1 MATYKKGSR
10 SDEVKRIQEALGI
23 EADGI
28 YGSNTER
35 AVRNYQQQNGLKV
48 DGIVGNNT
56 WGSLFGGSSGGWG
69 PMTPGLSASVGNTG
83 IPSSGYSY
91 NYSSSGRYAN
101 PDAAGKLAGYENSR
115 PKYNQS
121 QDVTDAWNKVKDLEG
136 SKPGDY
142 VSKYGD
148 QIQAL
153 LDKILNRD
161 PFKYDFNADPM
172 YQMYKDRYLQQGRMA
187 MQDTMGDAAALT
199 GGYGNSYAATAGQQ
213 AYQSYLQGL
222 NDRIPGLRDFA
233 YNAWLNEGD
242 RIRSNLS
249 TLQGLDE
256 SDYARYRDTVGDYKD
271 ELNYYYNRFG
281 DMSDREY
288 NRYLN
293 DASAWEKDR
302 DYWFNKWQWEQEF
315 NYKTAMAA
323 AAAAAASLG
332 SGRSGGSSGKGK
344 STPTS
349 TTNKKTYSGST
360 YTNGRKTGSIFGG
373 AGPMIKV
380 TNTPAYKA
388 IGNAKASAT
397 AWQTIENVANNQG
410 KYAAQDAYNDYV
422 RAGILT
428 SSEENKNKLRGI
440 QRSGR

>member
-1 MATYKKGSR
+1 MATERKKWQWNSM
-10 SDEVKRIQEALGI
+10 L
-23 EADGI
+23 DG
-28 YGSNTER
+28 TP
-35 AVRNYQQQNGLKV
+35 NY
-48 DGIVGNNT
+48 T
-56 WGSLFGGSSGGWG
+56 GGWG
-69 PMTPGLSASVGNTG
+69 PIEEVDAAYDNLGNRKTPLISARDDYSSPTG
-83 IPSSGYSY
+83 SGYSY
-91 NYSSSGRYAN
+91 NYSSSGSYAN
-101 PDAAGKLAGYENSR
+101 PDTAGKLAGYENSR
-115 PKYNQS
+115 PKYSQS
-121 QDVTDAWNKVKDLEG
+121 QDVTDAWNKVKYLEG

-302 DYWFNKWQWEQEF
+302 DYWFNKWQWEQDF
-315 NYKTAMAA
+315 NYKTAMDA

-332 SGRSGGSSGKGK
+332 SDRRDGSPGKGA
-344 STPTS
+344 TS
-349 TTNKKTYSGST
+349 PLKKKM
-360 YTNGRKTGSIFGG
+360 NTGSGRTTVRDISSTS
-373 AGPMIKV
+373 KKKL
-380 TNTPAYKA
+380 NTGSGYMRPST
-388 IGNAKASAT
+388 I

-428 SSEENKNKLRGI
+428 TSKEDKNKLRGI

>member
-1 MATYKKGSR
+1 M
-10 SDEVKRIQEALGI
+10 L
-23 EADGI
+23 DG
-28 YGSNTER
+28 TP
-35 AVRNYQQQNGLKV
+35 NY
-48 DGIVGNNT
+48 T
-56 WGSLFGGSSGGWG
+56 GGWG
-69 PMTPGLSASVGNTG
+69 PIEDVDAAYDNLGNRKTPLISARNDYSSPTG
-83 IPSSGYSY
+83 SGYSY
-91 NYSSSGRYAN
+91 NYSSSGSYAN
-101 PDAAGKLAGYENSR
+101 PDTAGKLAGYENSR
-115 PKYNQS
+115 PKYSQS
-121 QDVTDAWNKVKDLEG
+121 QDVTDAWNKVKYLEG

-242 RIRSNLS
+242 RMRSNLS

-302 DYWFNKWQWEQEF
+302 DYWFNKWQWEQDF
-315 NYKTAMAA
+315 NYKTAMDA

-332 SGRSGGSSGKGK
+332 SGRRGGSSGKGA
-344 STPTS
+344 TS
-349 TTNKKTYSGST
+349 PLKKKM
-360 YTNGRKTGSIFGG
+360 NTGSGYVRDVSSTS
-373 AGPMIKV
+373 KKKL
-380 TNTPAYKA
+380 NTGSGYTR
-388 IGNAKASAT
+388 ASTT

-428 SSEENKNKLRGI
+428 TSKEDKNKLRGI

>member
-1 MATYKKGSR
+1 MAERKKMQWNSM
-10 SDEVKRIQEALGI
+10 L
-23 EADGI
+23 DG
-28 YGSNTER
+28 TP
-35 AVRNYQQQNGLKV
+35 NY
-48 DGIVGNNT
+48 T
-56 WGSLFGGSSGGWG
+56 GGWG
-69 PMTPGLSASVGNTG
+69 PIEEVDAAYDNLGNRKTPLISARDDYSSPTG
-83 IPSSGYSY
+83 SGYSY
-91 NYSSSGRYAN
+91 NYSSSGSYTN
-101 PDAAGKLAGYENSR
+101 PDTAGKLAGYENSR

-121 QDVTDAWNKVKDLEG
+121 QDVTDAWNKVKYLEG

-242 RIRSNLS
+242 RMRSNLS

-293 DASAWEKDR
+293 DASAWERDR

-315 NYKTAMAA
+315 NYKAAMDA

-332 SGRSGGSSGKGK
+332 SGRRGGSSGKGA
-344 STPTS
+344 TS
-349 TTNKKTYSGST
+349 PLKKKM
-360 YTNGRKTGSIFGG
+360 NTGSGYVRDVSSTS
-373 AGPMIKV
+373 KKKL
-380 TNTPAYKA
+380 NTGSGYTR
-388 IGNAKASAT
+388 ASTT

-428 SSEENKNKLRGI
+428 NSKEDKNKLRGI

>member
-1 MATYKKGSR
+1 MAERKKMQWNSM
-10 SDEVKRIQEALGI
+10 L
-23 EADGI
+23 DG
-28 YGSNTER
+28 TP
-35 AVRNYQQQNGLKV
+35 NY
-48 DGIVGNNT
+48 T
-56 WGSLFGGSSGGWG
+56 GGWG
-69 PMTPGLSASVGNTG
+69 PIEDVDAAYDNLGNRKTPLISARDDYSSPTG
-83 IPSSGYSY
+83 SGYSY
-91 NYSSSGRYAN
+91 NYSSSGSYAN
-101 PDAAGKLAGYENSR
+101 PDTAGKLAGYENSR
-115 PKYNQS
+115 PKYSQS

-315 NYKTAMAA
+315 NYKTAMDA

-332 SGRSGGSSGKGK
+332 SGRRDGSPGKK
-344 STPTS
+344 ATS
-349 TTNKKTYSGST
+349 PLKKKM
-360 YTNGRKTGSIFGG
+360 NTGSGYVRDVSSTS
-373 AGPMIKV
+373 KKKL
-380 TNTPAYKA
+380 NTGSGYMRPST
-388 IGNAKASAT
+388 I

-428 SSEENKNKLRGI
+428 TSKEDKNKLRGI

>member
-69 PMTPGLSASVGNTG
+69 PITSGFSASVGNTG

-91 NYSSSGRYAN
+91 NYSSSGSYAN
-101 PDAAGKLAGYENSR
+101 PDTAGKLASYENSR
-115 PKYNQS
+115 PKYSQS
-121 QDVTDAWNKVKDLEG
+121 QEVTDAWNKVKELEG
-136 SKPGDY
+136 SKPADY

-242 RIRSNLS
+242 RMRSNLS

-302 DYWFNKWQWEQEF
+302 DYWFNKWQWEQDF
-315 NYKTAMAA
+315 NYKTAMDA

-332 SGRSGGSSGKGK
+332 SGRRGGSSGKGA
-344 STPTS
+344 TS
-349 TTNKKTYSGST
+349 PLKKKM
-360 YTNGRKTGSIFGG
+360 NTGSGYVRDVSSTS
-373 AGPMIKV
+373 KKKL
-380 TNTPAYKA
+380 NTGSGYMRPST
-388 IGNAKASAT
+388 I

-428 SSEENKNKLRGI
+428 TSKEDKNKLRGI

>member
-1 MATYKKGSR
+1 MAERKKMQWNSM
-10 SDEVKRIQEALGI
+10 L
-23 EADGI
+23 DG
-28 YGSNTER
+28 TP
-35 AVRNYQQQNGLKV
+35 NY
-48 DGIVGNNT
+48 T
-56 WGSLFGGSSGGWG
+56 GGWG
-69 PMTPGLSASVGNTG
+69 PIEDVDAAYDNLGNRKTPLISVRNDYSSPTG
-83 IPSSGYSY
+83 GGYSY
-91 NYSSSGRYAN
+91 NYSNSGSYAN
-101 PDAAGKLAGYENSR
+101 PDTAGKLAGYENSR
-115 PKYNQS
+115 PKYIQS
-121 QDVTDAWNKVKDLEG
+121 QDVTDAWNKVKYLEG

-293 DASAWEKDR
+293 DASAWERDR
-302 DYWFNKWQWEQEF
+302 DYWFNKWQWEQDF
-315 NYKTAMAA
+315 NYKTAMDA

-332 SGRSGGSSGKGK
+332 SGRRGGSSGKGA
-344 STPTS
+344 TS
-349 TTNKKTYSGST
+349 PLKKKM
-360 YTNGRKTGSIFGG
+360 NTGSGYVRDVSSTS
-373 AGPMIKV
+373 KKKL
-380 TNTPAYKA
+380 NTGSGYMRPST
-388 IGNAKASAT
+388 I

-428 SSEENKNKLRGI
+428 TSKEDKNKLRGI

>member
-1 MATYKKGSR
+1 MAERKKMQWNSM
-10 SDEVKRIQEALGI
+10 L
-23 EADGI
+23 DG
-28 YGSNTER
+28 TP
-35 AVRNYQQQNGLKV
+35 NY
-48 DGIVGNNT
+48 T
-56 WGSLFGGSSGGWG
+56 GGWG
-69 PMTPGLSASVGNTG
+69 RIEDVDAAYDNLGNRKTPLISVRNDYSSPTD
-83 IPSSGYSY
+83 SGYSY
-91 NYSSSGRYAN
+91 NYSSSGSYAN
-101 PDAAGKLAGYENSR
+101 PDTAGKLAGYENSR
-115 PKYNQS
+115 PKYSQS

-136 SKPGDY
+136 SKPADY

-302 DYWFNKWQWEQEF
+302 DYWFNKWQWEQDF
-315 NYKTAMAA
+315 NYKTAMDA

-332 SGRSGGSSGKGK
+332 SGRRGGRSGKGA
-344 STPTS
+344 TS
-349 TTNKKTYSGST
+349 PLKKKM
-360 YTNGRKTGSIFGG
+360 NTGSGYVRDVSSTS
-373 AGPMIKV
+373 KKKL
-380 TNTPAYKA
+380 NTGSGYMRPST
-388 IGNAKASAT
+388 I

-428 SSEENKNKLRGI
+428 TSKEDKNKLRGI

>member
-1 MATYKKGSR
+1 MAERKKMQWNSM
-10 SDEVKRIQEALGI
+10 L
-23 EADGI
+23 DG
-28 YGSNTER
+28 TP
-35 AVRNYQQQNGLKV
+35 NY
-48 DGIVGNNT
+48 T
-56 WGSLFGGSSGGWG
+56 GGWG
-69 PMTPGLSASVGNTG
+69 PIEDVDAAYDNLGNRKTPLISVRNDYSSPTG
-83 IPSSGYSY
+83 SGYSY
-91 NYSSSGRYAN
+91 NYSSSGSYAN
-101 PDAAGKLAGYENSR
+101 PDTAGKLAGYENSR
-115 PKYNQS
+115 PKYSQS

-136 SKPGDY
+136 SKPADY

-242 RIRSNLS
+242 RMRSNLS

-302 DYWFNKWQWEQEF
+302 DYWFNKWQWEQDF
-315 NYKTAMAA
+315 NYKTAMDA

-332 SGRSGGSSGKGK
+332 SGRRGGRSGKGA
-344 STPTS
+344 TS
-349 TTNKKTYSGST
+349 PLKKKM
-360 YTNGRKTGSIFGG
+360 NTGSGYVRDVSSTS
-373 AGPMIKV
+373 KKKL
-380 TNTPAYKA
+380 NTGSGYTR
-388 IGNAKASAT
+388 ASTT

-428 SSEENKNKLRGI
+428 TSKEDKNKLRGI

>member
-1 MATYKKGSR
+1 MAERKKMQWNSM
-10 SDEVKRIQEALGI
+10 L
-23 EADGI
+23 DG
-28 YGSNTER
+28 TP
-35 AVRNYQQQNGLKV
+35 NY
-48 DGIVGNNT
+48 T
-56 WGSLFGGSSGGWG
+56 GGWG
-69 PMTPGLSASVGNTG
+69 PIEDVDAAYDNLGNRKTPLISARNDYSSPTD
-83 IPSSGYSY
+83 SGYSY
-91 NYSSSGRYAN
+91 NYSSSGSYAN
-101 PDAAGKLAGYENSR
+101 PDTAGKLAGYENSR
-115 PKYNQS
+115 PKYSQS

-302 DYWFNKWQWEQEF
+302 DYWFNKWQWEQDF
-315 NYKTAMAA
+315 NYKTAMDA

-332 SGRSGGSSGKGK
+332 SGRRGGSSGKGA
-344 STPTS
+344 TS
-349 TTNKKTYSGST
+349 PLKKK
-360 YTNGRKTGSIFGG
+360 RDTGSGYVRDVSSTS
-373 AGPMIKV
+373 KKKL
-380 TNTPAYKA
+380 NTGSGYMRPST
-388 IGNAKASAT
+388 I

-428 SSEENKNKLRGI
+428 TSKEDKNKLRGI

>member
-1 MATYKKGSR
+1 MAERKKMQWNSM
-10 SDEVKRIQEALGI
+10 L
-23 EADGI
+23 DG
-28 YGSNTER
+28 TP
-35 AVRNYQQQNGLKV
+35 NY
-48 DGIVGNNT
+48 T
-56 WGSLFGGSSGGWG
+56 GGWG
-69 PMTPGLSASVGNTG
+69 PIEDVDAAYDNLGNRKTPLISARNDYSSPTG
-83 IPSSGYSY
+83 SGYSY
-91 NYSSSGRYAN
+91 NYSSSGSYAN
-101 PDAAGKLAGYENSR
+101 PDTAGKLAGYENSR
-115 PKYNQS
+115 PKYSQS
-121 QDVTDAWNKVKDLEG
+121 QDVTDAWNKVKYLEG

-302 DYWFNKWQWEQEF
+302 DYWFNKWQWEQDF
-315 NYKTAMAA
+315 NYKTAMDA

-332 SGRSGGSSGKGK
+332 SGRRGGSSGKGA
-344 STPTS
+344 TS
-349 TTNKKTYSGST
+349 PLKKKM
-360 YTNGRKTGSIFGG
+360 NTGSGYIRDVSSTS
-373 AGPMIKV
+373 KKKL
-380 TNTPAYKA
+380 NTGSGYTR
-388 IGNAKASAT
+388 ASTT

-410 KYAAQDAYNDYV
+410 KYAAQDAFNDYV

-428 SSEENKNKLRGI
+428 TSKENKNKLRGI

>member
-1 MATYKKGSR
+1 M
-10 SDEVKRIQEALGI
+10 L
-23 EADGI
+23 DG
-28 YGSNTER
+28 TP
-35 AVRNYQQQNGLKV
+35 NY
-48 DGIVGNNT
+48 T
-56 WGSLFGGSSGGWG
+56 GGWG
-69 PMTPGLSASVGNTG
+69 PIEDVDAAYDNLGNRKTPLISARNDYSSPTG
-83 IPSSGYSY
+83 GGYSY
-91 NYSSSGRYAN
+91 NYSNSGSYAN
-101 PDAAGKLAGYENSR
+101 PDTAGKLAGYENSR

-121 QDVTDAWNKVKDLEG
+121 QEVTDAWNKVKELEG
-136 SKPGDY
+136 SKPADY

-242 RIRSNLS
+242 RIRYNLS

-302 DYWFNKWQWEQEF
+302 DYWFNKWQWEQDF
-315 NYKTAMAA
+315 NYKTAMDA

-332 SGRSGGSSGKGK
+332 SGRRGGSSGKGA
-344 STPTS
+344 TS
-349 TTNKKTYSGST
+349 PLKKKR
-360 YTNGRKTGSIFGG
+360 NTGSGYVRDVSSTS
-373 AGPMIKV
+373 KKKL
-380 TNTPAYKA
+380 NTGSGYMRP
-388 IGNAKASAT
+388 STT

-410 KYAAQDAYNDYV
+410 KYAAQDAYNDFV

-428 SSEENKNKLRGI
+428 TSKEDKNKLRGI

>member
-1 MATYKKGSR
+1 MAERKKMQWNSM
-10 SDEVKRIQEALGI
+10 L
-23 EADGI
+23 DG
-28 YGSNTER
+28 TP
-35 AVRNYQQQNGLKV
+35 NY
-48 DGIVGNNT
+48 T
-56 WGSLFGGSSGGWG
+56 GGWG
-69 PMTPGLSASVGNTG
+69 PIEDVDAAYDNLGNRKTPLTSARNDYSSPTG
-83 IPSSGYSY
+83 SGYSY
-91 NYSSSGRYAN
+91 NYSSSGSYAN
-101 PDAAGKLAGYENSR
+101 PDTAGKLAGYENSR
-115 PKYNQS
+115 PKYSQS
-121 QDVTDAWNKVKDLEG
+121 QDVTDAWNKVKQLEG
-136 SKPGDY
+136 SKPADY

-222 NDRIPGLRDFA
+222 NDRIPDLRDFA

-242 RIRSNLS
+242 RMNSHLS
-249 TLQGLDE
+249 ILQGLDE

-315 NYKTAMAA
+315 NYKTAAA

-332 SGRSGGSSGKGK
+332 SGRRGGSSGKGK

-373 AGPMIKV
+373 AGPMTKI
-380 TNTPAYKA
+380 TNTPAYGA
-388 IGNAKASAT
+388 ISTKEAQDNAKFQIWNQIAAASTKGAD
-397 AWQTIENVANNQG
+397 
-410 KYAAQDAYNDYV
+410 AAQKAYDDAV
-422 RAGILT
+422 KSGLLLPT
-428 SSEENKNKLRGI
+428 KENHATISYIR
-440 QRSGR
+440 RWSR

>member
-1 MATYKKGSR
+1 M
-10 SDEVKRIQEALGI
+10 L
-23 EADGI
+23 DG
-28 YGSNTER
+28 TP
-35 AVRNYQQQNGLKV
+35 NY
-48 DGIVGNNT
+48 T
-56 WGSLFGGSSGGWG
+56 GGWG
-69 PMTPGLSASVGNTG
+69 PIEDVDAAYDNLGNRKTPLISVRNDYSSPTG
-83 IPSSGYSY
+83 SGYSY
-91 NYSSSGRYAN
+91 NYSSSGSYAN
-101 PDAAGKLAGYENSR
+101 PDTAGKLAGYENSR

-121 QDVTDAWNKVKDLEG
+121 QDVTDAWNKVKYLEG

-302 DYWFNKWQWEQEF
+302 DYWFNKWQWEQDF
-315 NYKTAMAA
+315 NYKTAMDA

-332 SGRSGGSSGKGK
+332 SGRRGGSSGKGA
-344 STPTS
+344 TS
-349 TTNKKTYSGST
+349 PLKKKM
-360 YTNGRKTGSIFGG
+360 NTGSGYVRDVSSTS
-373 AGPMIKV
+373 KKKL
-380 TNTPAYKA
+380 NTGSGYTR
-388 IGNAKASAT
+388 ASTT

-428 SSEENKNKLRGI
+428 TSKEDKNKLRGI

>member
-1 MATYKKGSR
+1 MAERKKMQWNSM
-10 SDEVKRIQEALGI
+10 L
-23 EADGI
+23 DG
-28 YGSNTER
+28 TP
-35 AVRNYQQQNGLKV
+35 NY
-48 DGIVGNNT
+48 T
-56 WGSLFGGSSGGWG
+56 GGWG
-69 PMTPGLSASVGNTG
+69 PIEEVDAAYDNLGNRKTPLISVRNDYSSPTG
-83 IPSSGYSY
+83 SGYSY

-101 PDAAGKLAGYENSR
+101 PDTARKLASYENSR
-115 PKYNQS
+115 PKYSQS
-121 QDVTDAWNKVKDLEG
+121 QEVTDAWNKVKELEG
-136 SKPGDY
+136 SKPADY

-293 DASAWEKDR
+293 DASAWERDR
-302 DYWFNKWQWEQEF
+302 DYWFNKWQWEQDF
-315 NYKTAMAA
+315 NYKTAMDA

-332 SGRSGGSSGKGK
+332 SGRRGGSSGKG
-344 STPTS
+344 STSPL
-349 TTNKKTYSGST
+349 KKKM
-360 YTNGRKTGSIFGG
+360 NTGSGYVRDVSSTS
-373 AGPMIKV
+373 KKKL
-380 TNTPAYKA
+380 NTGSGYTR
-388 IGNAKASAT
+388 ASTT

-428 SSEENKNKLRGI
+428 NSKEDKNKLRGI

>member
-1 MATYKKGSR
+1 MAERKKMQWNSM
-10 SDEVKRIQEALGI
+10 L
-23 EADGI
+23 DG
-28 YGSNTER
+28 TP
-35 AVRNYQQQNGLKV
+35 NY
-48 DGIVGNNT
+48 T
-56 WGSLFGGSSGGWG
+56 GGWG
-69 PMTPGLSASVGNTG
+69 PIEDVDAAYGNLGNRKTPLISARNDYSSPTG
-83 IPSSGYSY
+83 GGYSY
-91 NYSSSGRYAN
+91 NYSSSGSYAN
-101 PDAAGKLAGYENSR
+101 PDTAGKLAGYENSR
-115 PKYNQS
+115 PKYSQS

-242 RIRSNLS
+242 RMRSNLS

-302 DYWFNKWQWEQEF
+302 DYWFNKWQWEQDF
-315 NYKTAMAA
+315 NYKTAMDA

-332 SGRSGGSSGKGK
+332 SGRRGGSSGKGA
-344 STPTS
+344 TS
-349 TTNKKTYSGST
+349 PLKKKM
-360 YTNGRKTGSIFGG
+360 NTGSGYVRDVSSTS
-373 AGPMIKV
+373 KKKL
-380 TNTPAYKA
+380 NTGSGYTR
-388 IGNAKASAT
+388 ASTT

-410 KYAAQDAYNDYV
+410 KYAAQDAFNDYV

-428 SSEENKNKLRGI
+428 TSKENKNKLRGI

>member
-1 MATYKKGSR
+1 MAERKKMQWNSM
-10 SDEVKRIQEALGI
+10 L
-23 EADGI
+23 DG
-28 YGSNTER
+28 TP
-35 AVRNYQQQNGLKV
+35 NY
-48 DGIVGNNT
+48 T
-56 WGSLFGGSSGGWG
+56 GGWG
-69 PMTPGLSASVGNTG
+69 PIEEVDAAYDNLGNRKTPLISARDDYSSPTG
-83 IPSSGYSY
+83 SGYSY
-91 NYSSSGRYAN
+91 NYSSSGSYTN
-101 PDAAGKLAGYENSR
+101 PDTAGKLAGYENSR
-115 PKYNQS
+115 PKYSQS
-121 QDVTDAWNKVKDLEG
+121 QDVTDAWNKVKYLEG

-293 DASAWEKDR
+293 DASAWERDR

-315 NYKTAMAA
+315 NYKAAMDA

-332 SGRSGGSSGKGK
+332 SGRRGGSSGKGA
-344 STPTS
+344 TS
-349 TTNKKTYSGST
+349 PLKKKM
-360 YTNGRKTGSIFGG
+360 NTGSGRTTVRDVSSTS
-373 AGPMIKV
+373 KKKL
-380 TNTPAYKA
+380 NTGSGYTR
-388 IGNAKASAT
+388 ASTT

-428 SSEENKNKLRGI
+428 NSKEDKNKLRGI

>member
-1 MATYKKGSR
+1 MAERKKMQWNSM
-10 SDEVKRIQEALGI
+10 L
-23 EADGI
+23 DG
-28 YGSNTER
+28 TP
-35 AVRNYQQQNGLKV
+35 NY
-48 DGIVGNNT
+48 T
-56 WGSLFGGSSGGWG
+56 GGWG
-69 PMTPGLSASVGNTG
+69 PIEDVDAAYDNLGNRKTPLISVRNDYSSPTD
-83 IPSSGYSY
+83 SGYSY
-91 NYSSSGRYAN
+91 NYSSSGSYAN
-101 PDAAGKLAGYENSR
+101 PDTAGKLAGYENSR
-115 PKYNQS
+115 PKYSQS
-121 QDVTDAWNKVKDLEG
+121 QDVTDAWNKVKYLEG

-242 RIRSNLS
+242 RMRSNLS

-302 DYWFNKWQWEQEF
+302 DYWFNKWQWEQDF
-315 NYKTAMAA
+315 NYKTAMDA

-332 SGRSGGSSGKGK
+332 SGRRGGSSGKGA
-344 STPTS
+344 TS
-349 TTNKKTYSGST
+349 PLKKKM
-360 YTNGRKTGSIFGG
+360 NTGSGYVRDVSSTS
-373 AGPMIKV
+373 KKKL
-380 TNTPAYKA
+380 NTGSGYTR
-388 IGNAKASAT
+388 ASTT

-428 SSEENKNKLRGI
+428 TSKEDKNKLRGI

>member
-1 MATYKKGSR
+1 MAERKKMQWNSM
-10 SDEVKRIQEALGI
+10 L
-23 EADGI
+23 DG
-28 YGSNTER
+28 TP
-35 AVRNYQQQNGLKV
+35 NY
-48 DGIVGNNT
+48 T
-56 WGSLFGGSSGGWG
+56 GGWG
-69 PMTPGLSASVGNTG
+69 PIEDVDAAYDNLGNRKTPLISARNDYSSPTD
-83 IPSSGYSY
+83 SGYSY
-91 NYSSSGRYAN
+91 NYSSSGSYAN
-101 PDAAGKLAGYENSR
+101 PDTAGKLAGYENSR

-121 QDVTDAWNKVKDLEG
+121 QEVTDAWNKVKELEG
-136 SKPGDY
+136 SKPADY

-302 DYWFNKWQWEQEF
+302 DYWFNKWQWEQDF
-315 NYKTAMAA
+315 NYKTAMDA

-332 SGRSGGSSGKGK
+332 SGRRGGSSGKGA
-344 STPTS
+344 TS
-349 TTNKKTYSGST
+349 PLKKKR
-360 YTNGRKTGSIFGG
+360 NTGSGYVRDVSSTS
-373 AGPMIKV
+373 KKKL
-380 TNTPAYKA
+380 NTGSGYMRP
-388 IGNAKASAT
+388 STT

-410 KYAAQDAYNDYV
+410 KYAAQDAYNDFV
-422 RAGILT
+422 KAGILT
-428 SSEENKNKLRGI
+428 TSKEDKNKLRGI

>member
-1 MATYKKGSR
+1 M
-10 SDEVKRIQEALGI
+10 L
-23 EADGI
+23 DG
-28 YGSNTER
+28 TP
-35 AVRNYQQQNGLKV
+35 NY
-48 DGIVGNNT
+48 T
-56 WGSLFGGSSGGWG
+56 GGWG
-69 PMTPGLSASVGNTG
+69 PIEEVDAAYDNLGNRKTPLISARDDYSSPTG
-83 IPSSGYSY
+83 SGYSY
-91 NYSSSGRYAN
+91 NYSSSGSYAN
-101 PDAAGKLAGYENSR
+101 PDTAGKLAGYENSR
-115 PKYNQS
+115 PKYSQS
-121 QDVTDAWNKVKDLEG
+121 QDVTDAWNKVKYLEG

-242 RIRSNLS
+242 RMRSNLS

-293 DASAWEKDR
+293 DASAWERDR

-315 NYKTAMAA
+315 NYKTAMDA

-332 SGRSGGSSGKGK
+332 PGRRDGSPGKGA
-344 STPTS
+344 TS
-349 TTNKKTYSGST
+349 PLKKKM
-360 YTNGRKTGSIFGG
+360 NTGSGYVRDVSSTS
-373 AGPMIKV
+373 KKKL
-380 TNTPAYKA
+380 NT
-388 IGNAKASAT
+388 GSGHTRASTT
-397 AWQTIENVANNQG
+397 AWQTIESVANNQG
-410 KYAAQDAYNDYV
+410 KYAAQDAFNDYV

-428 SSEENKNKLRGI
+428 TSKEDKNKLRGI

>member
-1 MATYKKGSR
+1 MATERKKWQWNSM
-10 SDEVKRIQEALGI
+10 L
-23 EADGI
+23 DG
-28 YGSNTER
+28 TP
-35 AVRNYQQQNGLKV
+35 NY
-48 DGIVGNNT
+48 T
-56 WGSLFGGSSGGWG
+56 GGWG
-69 PMTPGLSASVGNTG
+69 PIEEVDAAYDNLGNRKTPLISARDDYSSPTG
-83 IPSSGYSY
+83 SGYSY
-91 NYSSSGRYAN
+91 NYSSSGSYTN
-101 PDAAGKLAGYENSR
+101 PDTAGKLAGYENSR

-121 QDVTDAWNKVKDLEG
+121 QDVTDAWNKVKYLEG

-242 RIRSNLS
+242 RMRSNLS

-256 SDYARYRDTVGDYKD
+256 SDYARYRDKVGDYRD
-271 ELNYYYNRFG
+271 ELTYYYNRFG
-281 DMSDREY
+281 DMTDREY

-293 DASAWEKDR
+293 DAAAWEKDR
-302 DYWFNKWQWEQEF
+302 DYWFNKWTWEQEF
-315 NYKTAMAA
+315 NYKTAEAA
-323 AAAAAASLG
+323 AAAAAAG
-332 SGRSGGSSGKGK
+332 YGYGGSSGKRSNG
-344 STPTS
+344 SSAYTP
-349 TTNKKTYSGST
+349 
-360 YTNGRKTGSIFGG
+360 KTGAPKINTEGYATMLKPNG
-373 AGPMIKV
+373 QTRVYPNPYININWIKQDARTKAGQQS
-380 TNTPAYKA
+380 AAWDA
-388 IGNAKASAT
+388 ITKNS
-397 AWQTIENVANNQG
+397 QRNG
-410 KYAAQDAYNDYV
+410 KYAAQATYNDAV
-422 RAGILT
+422 KAGYIADT
-428 SSEENKNKLRGI
+428 SKNREKLSGI
-440 QRSGR
+440 IRSGR

>member
-1 MATYKKGSR
+1 MAERKKMQWNSM
-10 SDEVKRIQEALGI
+10 L
-23 EADGI
+23 DG
-28 YGSNTER
+28 TP
-35 AVRNYQQQNGLKV
+35 NY
-48 DGIVGNNT
+48 T
-56 WGSLFGGSSGGWG
+56 GGWG
-69 PMTPGLSASVGNTG
+69 PIEDVDAAYDNLGNRKTPLISARNDYSSPTG
-83 IPSSGYSY
+83 SGYSY
-91 NYSSSGRYAN
+91 NYSSSGSYAN
-101 PDAAGKLAGYENSR
+101 PDTAGKLAGYENSR

-121 QDVTDAWNKVKDLEG
+121 QDVTDAWNKVKELEG
-136 SKPGDY
+136 SKPADY

-302 DYWFNKWQWEQEF
+302 DYWFNKWQWEQDF
-315 NYKTAMAA
+315 NYKTAMDA

-332 SGRSGGSSGKGK
+332 SGRRGGSSGKVA
-344 STPTS
+344 TS
-349 TTNKKTYSGST
+349 PLKKKM
-360 YTNGRKTGSIFGG
+360 NTGSGRTTVRDVSSTS
-373 AGPMIKV
+373 KKKL
-380 TNTPAYKA
+380 NTGSGYTR
-388 IGNAKASAT
+388 ASTT

-410 KYAAQDAYNDYV
+410 KYAAQDAFNDYV

-428 SSEENKNKLRGI
+428 TSKENKNKLRGI

>member
-1 MATYKKGSR
+1 MAERKKMQWNSM
-10 SDEVKRIQEALGI
+10 L
-23 EADGI
+23 DG
-28 YGSNTER
+28 TP
-35 AVRNYQQQNGLKV
+35 NY
-48 DGIVGNNT
+48 T
-56 WGSLFGGSSGGWG
+56 GGWG
-69 PMTPGLSASVGNTG
+69 SIEDVDAAYDNLGNRKTPLTSARNDYTSPTGN
-83 IPSSGYSY
+83 GYSY
-91 NYSSSGRYAN
+91 SYSSSGSYAN
-101 PDAAGKLAGYENSR
+101 PDTAGKLAGYENSR
-115 PKYNQS
+115 PKYSQS

-222 NDRIPGLRDFA
+222 NDRIPDLRDFA

-242 RIRSNLS
+242 RMRSNLS
-249 TLQGLDE
+249 TLQGLEDT
-256 SDYARYRDTVGDYKD
+256 DYARYRDTVGDYKD

-332 SGRSGGSSGKGK
+332 SGRSSDSSGKGVTSPLK
-344 STPTS
+344 KKTNTGSGHTTVRDVLSTS
-349 TTNKKTYSGST
+349 NKKL
-360 YTNGRKTGSIFGG
+360 NTGSGHIR
-373 AGPMIKV
+373 
-380 TNTPAYKA
+380 
-388 IGNAKASAT
+388 AST
-397 AWQTIENVANNQG
+397 IAWQTIENVANNQG

-428 SSEENKNKLRGI
+428 SSEADKNKLRGI

>member
-1 MATYKKGSR
+1 MAERKKMQWNSM
-10 SDEVKRIQEALGI
+10 L
-23 EADGI
+23 DG
-28 YGSNTER
+28 TP
-35 AVRNYQQQNGLKV
+35 NY
-48 DGIVGNNT
+48 T
-56 WGSLFGGSSGGWG
+56 GGWG
-69 PMTPGLSASVGNTG
+69 PIEDVDAAYDNLGNRKTPLISVRNDYSSPTG
-83 IPSSGYSY
+83 SGYSY
-91 NYSSSGRYAN
+91 NYSSSGSYAN
-101 PDAAGKLAGYENSR
+101 PDTAGKLAGYENSR
-115 PKYNQS
+115 PKYSQS

-136 SKPGDY
+136 SKPADY

-213 AYQSYLQGL
+213 AYQSYLHGL

-242 RIRSNLS
+242 RMRSNLS

-302 DYWFNKWQWEQEF
+302 DYWFNKWQWEQDF
-315 NYKTAMAA
+315 NYKTAMDA

-332 SGRSGGSSGKGK
+332 SGRRGGRSGKGA
-344 STPTS
+344 TS
-349 TTNKKTYSGST
+349 PLKKKM
-360 YTNGRKTGSIFGG
+360 NTGSGYVRDVSSTS
-373 AGPMIKV
+373 KKKL
-380 TNTPAYKA
+380 NTGSGYTR
-388 IGNAKASAT
+388 ASTT

-410 KYAAQDAYNDYV
+410 KYAAQDAFNDYV

-428 SSEENKNKLRGI
+428 TSKENKNKLRGI

>member
-1 MATYKKGSR
+1 MAERKKMQWNSM
-10 SDEVKRIQEALGI
+10 L
-23 EADGI
+23 DG
-28 YGSNTER
+28 TP
-35 AVRNYQQQNGLKV
+35 NY
-48 DGIVGNNT
+48 T
-56 WGSLFGGSSGGWG
+56 GGWG
-69 PMTPGLSASVGNTG
+69 PIEEVDAAYDNLGNRKTPLISARDDYSSPTG
-83 IPSSGYSY
+83 SGYSY
-91 NYSSSGRYAN
+91 NYSSSGSYTN
-101 PDAAGKLAGYENSR
+101 PDTAGKLAGYENSR
-115 PKYNQS
+115 PKYSQS
-121 QDVTDAWNKVKDLEG
+121 QDVTDAWNKVKYLEG

-242 RIRSNLS
+242 RMRSNLS

-293 DASAWEKDR
+293 DASAWERDR

-315 NYKTAMAA
+315 NYKTAMDA

-332 SGRSGGSSGKGK
+332 PGRRDGSSDKGA
-344 STPTS
+344 TS
-349 TTNKKTYSGST
+349 PLKKKM
-360 YTNGRKTGSIFGG
+360 NTGSGYVRDV
-373 AGPMIKV
+373 PSTSKKKR
-380 TNTPAYKA
+380 NTGSGYTR
-388 IGNAKASAT
+388 ASTT
-397 AWQTIENVANNQG
+397 AWQTIENVANNQSIG
-410 KYAAQDAYNDYV
+410 VPPLCYYIKELLLCFV
-422 RAGILT
+422 
-428 SSEENKNKLRGI
+428 
-440 QRSGR
+440 

>member
-1 MATYKKGSR
+1 MAERKKMQWNSM
-10 SDEVKRIQEALGI
+10 L
-23 EADGI
+23 DG
-28 YGSNTER
+28 TP
-35 AVRNYQQQNGLKV
+35 NY
-48 DGIVGNNT
+48 T
-56 WGSLFGGSSGGWG
+56 GGWG
-69 PMTPGLSASVGNTG
+69 PIEDVDAAYDNLGNRKTPLISARNDYSSPTG
-83 IPSSGYSY
+83 SGYSY
-91 NYSSSGRYAN
+91 NYSSSGSYAN
-101 PDAAGKLAGYENSR
+101 PDTAGKLAGYENSR

-121 QDVTDAWNKVKDLEG
+121 QDVTDAWNKVKELEG
-136 SKPGDY
+136 SKPADY

-302 DYWFNKWQWEQEF
+302 DYWFNKWQWEQDF
-315 NYKTAMAA
+315 NYKTAMDA

-332 SGRSGGSSGKGK
+332 SGRRGGSSGKGA
-344 STPTS
+344 TS
-349 TTNKKTYSGST
+349 PLKKKI
-360 YTNGRKTGSIFGG
+360 NTGSGYVRDVSSTS
-373 AGPMIKV
+373 KKKL
-380 TNTPAYKA
+380 NTGSGYTR
-388 IGNAKASAT
+388 ASTT

-410 KYAAQDAYNDYV
+410 KYAAQDAFNDYV

-428 SSEENKNKLRGI
+428 TSKENKNKLRGI

>member
-1 MATYKKGSR
+1 MAERKKMQWNSM
-10 SDEVKRIQEALGI
+10 L
-23 EADGI
+23 DG
-28 YGSNTER
+28 TP
-35 AVRNYQQQNGLKV
+35 NY
-48 DGIVGNNT
+48 T
-56 WGSLFGGSSGGWG
+56 GGWG
-69 PMTPGLSASVGNTG
+69 PIEDVDAAYDNLGNRKTPLISVRNDYSSPTG
-83 IPSSGYSY
+83 SGYSY
-91 NYSSSGRYAN
+91 NYSSSGSYAN
-101 PDAAGKLAGYENSR
+101 PDTAGKLAGYENSR
-115 PKYNQS
+115 PKYSQS
-121 QDVTDAWNKVKDLEG
+121 QDVTDAWNKVKYLEG

-233 YNAWLNEGD
+233 YSAWLNEGD
-242 RIRSNLS
+242 RMRSNLS

-302 DYWFNKWQWEQEF
+302 DYWFNKWTWEQEF
-315 NYKTAMAA
+315 NYKTAAA
-323 AAAAAASLG
+323 AAAAAAG
-332 SGRSGGSSGKGK
+332 YGYGGSSGKRSNG
-344 STPTS
+344 SSAYTP
-349 TTNKKTYSGST
+349 
-360 YTNGRKTGSIFGG
+360 KTGAPIINTEGYAAMLKPNG
-373 AGPMIKV
+373 QTRVYPDPYININWIKQDARTKAGQQS
-380 TNTPAYKA
+380 AAWDA
-388 IGNAKASAT
+388 ITKNS
-397 AWQTIENVANNQG
+397 QRNG
-410 KYAAQDAYNDYV
+410 KYAAQATYNDAV
-422 RAGILT
+422 KAGYIADT
-428 SSEENKNKLRGI
+428 SKNREKLSGI
-440 QRSGR
+440 IRSGR

>member
-1 MATYKKGSR
+1 MAERKKMQWNSM
-10 SDEVKRIQEALGI
+10 L
-23 EADGI
+23 DG
-28 YGSNTER
+28 TP
-35 AVRNYQQQNGLKV
+35 NY
-48 DGIVGNNT
+48 T
-56 WGSLFGGSSGGWG
+56 GGWG
-69 PMTPGLSASVGNTG
+69 PIEEVDAAYDNLGNRKTPLISVRNDYSSPTG
-83 IPSSGYSY
+83 GGYSY
-91 NYSSSGRYAN
+91 NYSSSGSYAN
-101 PDAAGKLAGYENSR
+101 PDTAGKLAGYENSR
-115 PKYNQS
+115 PKYSQS
-121 QDVTDAWNKVKDLEG
+121 QDVTDAWNKVKYLEG

-242 RIRSNLS
+242 RMRSNLS

-302 DYWFNKWQWEQEF
+302 DYWFNKWQWEQDF
-315 NYKTAMAA
+315 NYKTAMDA

-332 SGRSGGSSGKGK
+332 SGRRGGSSGKGA
-344 STPTS
+344 TS
-349 TTNKKTYSGST
+349 PLKKKM
-360 YTNGRKTGSIFGG
+360 NTGSGYVRDVSSTS
-373 AGPMIKV
+373 KKKL
-380 TNTPAYKA
+380 NTGSGYTR
-388 IGNAKASAT
+388 ASTT

-428 SSEENKNKLRGI
+428 NSKEDKNKLRGI

>member
-1 MATYKKGSR
+1 MATERKKWQWNSM
-10 SDEVKRIQEALGI
+10 L
-23 EADGI
+23 DG
-28 YGSNTER
+28 TP
-35 AVRNYQQQNGLKV
+35 NY
-48 DGIVGNNT
+48 T
-56 WGSLFGGSSGGWG
+56 GGWG
-69 PMTPGLSASVGNTG
+69 RIEDVDAAYDNLGNRKTSGLTAGVGNTG
-83 IPSSGYSY
+83 LPSSGYSY
-91 NYSSSGRYAN
+91 SYSSSGSYAN
-101 PDAAGKLAGYENSR
+101 PDTAGKLADFENSR
-115 PKYNQS
+115 PKYSQS

-161 PFKYDFNADPM
+161 PFQYDFNADPM

-222 NDRIPGLRDFA
+222 NDRIPDLRDFA

-242 RIRSNLS
+242 RMNSHLS
-249 TLQGLDE
+249 ILQGLDDT
-256 SDYARYRDTVGDYKD
+256 DYARYRDTVGDYKD
-271 ELNYYYNRFG
+271 ELNYYYNKYG

-315 NYKTAMAA
+315 NYKTAAA
-323 AAAAAASLG
+323 AAAAAASSG
-332 SGRSGGSSGKGK
+332 SDRRSGDDSDKK
-344 STPTS
+344 AS
-349 TTNKKTYSGST
+349 TTNKKKYSGST
-360 YTNGRKTGSIFGG
+360 YNYGKKTGSIFGG
-373 AGPMIKV
+373 AGPMTKI
-380 TNTPAYKA
+380 TNTPAYGA
-388 IGNAKASAT
+388 ISTKENQDKYKFQIWNQIAAAST
-397 AWQTIENVANNQG
+397 KGAN
-410 KYAAQDAYNDYV
+410 AAQKAYDDAV
-422 RAGILT
+422 
-428 SSEENKNKLRGI
+428 K
-440 QRSGR
+440 SGLLLPTKDNHATISYIRRWSR

>member
-1 MATYKKGSR
+1 MAERKKMQWNSM
-10 SDEVKRIQEALGI
+10 L
-23 EADGI
+23 DG
-28 YGSNTER
+28 TP
-35 AVRNYQQQNGLKV
+35 NY
-48 DGIVGNNT
+48 T
-56 WGSLFGGSSGGWG
+56 GGWG
-69 PMTPGLSASVGNTG
+69 PIEEVDAAYDNLGNRKTPLISARDDYSSPTG
-83 IPSSGYSY
+83 SGYSY
-91 NYSSSGRYAN
+91 NYSSSGSYAS
-101 PDAAGKLAGYENSR
+101 PDTAGKLAGYENSR
-115 PKYNQS
+115 PKYSQS
-121 QDVTDAWNKVKDLEG
+121 QDVTDAWNKVKYLEG

-242 RIRSNLS
+242 RMRSNLS

-293 DASAWEKDR
+293 DASAWERDR

-315 NYKTAMAA
+315 NYKAAMDA

-332 SGRSGGSSGKGK
+332 SGRRGGSSGKGA
-344 STPTS
+344 TS
-349 TTNKKTYSGST
+349 PLKKKM
-360 YTNGRKTGSIFGG
+360 NTGSGYVRDVSSTS
-373 AGPMIKV
+373 KKKL
-380 TNTPAYKA
+380 NTGSGYTR
-388 IGNAKASAT
+388 ASTT

-410 KYAAQDAYNDYV
+410 KYAAQDAFNDYV

-428 SSEENKNKLRGI
+428 TSKEDKNKLRGI

>member
-1 MATYKKGSR
+1 MAERKKMQWNSM
-10 SDEVKRIQEALGI
+10 L
-23 EADGI
+23 DG
-28 YGSNTER
+28 TP
-35 AVRNYQQQNGLKV
+35 NY
-48 DGIVGNNT
+48 T
-56 WGSLFGGSSGGWG
+56 GGWG
-69 PMTPGLSASVGNTG
+69 PIEDVDAAYDNLGNRKTPLISARNDYSSPTG
-83 IPSSGYSY
+83 SGYSY
-91 NYSSSGRYAN
+91 NYSSSGSYAN
-101 PDAAGKLAGYENSR
+101 PDTAGKLAGYENSR
-115 PKYNQS
+115 PKYSQS
-121 QDVTDAWNKVKDLEG
+121 QDVTDAWNKVKYLEG

-242 RIRSNLS
+242 RMRSNLS

-302 DYWFNKWQWEQEF
+302 DYWFNKWQWEQDF
-315 NYKTAMAA
+315 NYKTAMDA

-332 SGRSGGSSGKGK
+332 SGRRGGSSGKGA
-344 STPTS
+344 TS
-349 TTNKKTYSGST
+349 PLKKKM
-360 YTNGRKTGSIFGG
+360 NTGSGYVRDVSSTS
-373 AGPMIKV
+373 KKKL
-380 TNTPAYKA
+380 NTGSGYTR
-388 IGNAKASAT
+388 ASTT

-410 KYAAQDAYNDYV
+410 KYAAQDAFNDYV

-428 SSEENKNKLRGI
+428 TSKENKNKLRGI

>member
-1 MATYKKGSR
+1 MAERKKMQWNSM
-10 SDEVKRIQEALGI
+10 L
-23 EADGI
+23 DG
-28 YGSNTER
+28 TP
-35 AVRNYQQQNGLKV
+35 NY
-48 DGIVGNNT
+48 T
-56 WGSLFGGSSGGWG
+56 GGWG
-69 PMTPGLSASVGNTG
+69 PIEDVDAAYDNLGNRKTPLISARNDYSSPTG
-83 IPSSGYSY
+83 SGYSY
-91 NYSSSGRYAN
+91 NYSSSGSYAN
-101 PDAAGKLAGYENSR
+101 PDTAGKLAGYENSR
-115 PKYNQS
+115 PKYSQS
-121 QDVTDAWNKVKDLEG
+121 QDVTDAWNKVKYLEG

-242 RIRSNLS
+242 RMRSNLS

-302 DYWFNKWQWEQEF
+302 DYWFNKWQWEQDF
-315 NYKTAMAA
+315 NYKTAMDA

-332 SGRSGGSSGKGK
+332 SGRRGGSSGKGA
-344 STPTS
+344 TS
-349 TTNKKTYSGST
+349 PLKKKM
-360 YTNGRKTGSIFGG
+360 NTGSGYVRDVSSTS
-373 AGPMIKV
+373 KKKL
-380 TNTPAYKA
+380 NTGSGYTR
-388 IGNAKASAT
+388 ASTT

-428 SSEENKNKLRGI
+428 TSKEDKNKLRGI

>member
-1 MATYKKGSR
+1 MAERKKMQWNSM
-10 SDEVKRIQEALGI
+10 L
-23 EADGI
+23 DG
-28 YGSNTER
+28 TP
-35 AVRNYQQQNGLKV
+35 NY
-48 DGIVGNNT
+48 T
-56 WGSLFGGSSGGWG
+56 GGWG
-69 PMTPGLSASVGNTG
+69 PIEEVDAAYDNLGNRKTPLISARDDYSSPTG
-83 IPSSGYSY
+83 SGYSY
-91 NYSSSGRYAN
+91 NYSSSGSYAS
-101 PDAAGKLAGYENSR
+101 PDTAGKLAGYENSR
-115 PKYNQS
+115 PKYSQS
-121 QDVTDAWNKVKDLEG
+121 QDVTDAWNKVKYLEG

-293 DASAWEKDR
+293 DASAWERDR

-315 NYKTAMAA
+315 NYKAAMDAA
-323 AAAAAASLG
+323 AAAAAALG
-332 SGRSGGSSGKGK
+332 SGRRGGSSGKGA
-344 STPTS
+344 TS
-349 TTNKKTYSGST
+349 PLKKKM
-360 YTNGRKTGSIFGG
+360 NTGSGYVRDVSSTS
-373 AGPMIKV
+373 KKKL
-380 TNTPAYKA
+380 NT
-388 IGNAKASAT
+388 GSGHTRASTT

-428 SSEENKNKLRGI
+428 TSKEDKNKLRGI

>member
-1 MATYKKGSR
+1 MAERKKMQWNSM
-10 SDEVKRIQEALGI
+10 L
-23 EADGI
+23 DG
-28 YGSNTER
+28 TP
-35 AVRNYQQQNGLKV
+35 NY
-48 DGIVGNNT
+48 T
-56 WGSLFGGSSGGWG
+56 GGWG
-69 PMTPGLSASVGNTG
+69 RIEDVDAAYDNLGNRKTPLISVRNEYSSPTG
-83 IPSSGYSY
+83 GGYSY
-91 NYSSSGRYAN
+91 NYSSSGSYAN
-101 PDAAGKLAGYENSR
+101 PDTAGKLAGYENSR

-121 QDVTDAWNKVKDLEG
+121 QDVTDAWNKVKELEG
-136 SKPGDY
+136 SKPADY

-187 MQDTMGDAAALT
+187 MQDTMGDAATLT

-242 RIRSNLS
+242 RMRSNLS

-302 DYWFNKWQWEQEF
+302 DYWFNKWQWEQDF
-315 NYKTAMAA
+315 NYKTAMDA

-332 SGRSGGSSGKGK
+332 SGRRGGSSGKGA
-344 STPTS
+344 TS
-349 TTNKKTYSGST
+349 PLKKKM
-360 YTNGRKTGSIFGG
+360 NTGSGYVWDVSSTS
-373 AGPMIKV
+373 KKKL
-380 TNTPAYKA
+380 NTGSGYTR
-388 IGNAKASAT
+388 ASTT

-428 SSEENKNKLRGI
+428 TSKENKNKLRGI